1 MVVVLLVT
9 EVAGQR
15 SSSLR
20 VLIIVEEWLGRLP
33 GGVQSW

>member
-9 EVAGQR
+9 EVAGQW

-20 VLIIVEEWLGRLP
+20 VLIIVEERLGRLP